1 MCDFILFQMK
11 MDFYFLSKGELG
23 RKRVQSTENEEQ
35 SKENNTVGLGVT
47 VVSEGIDLTLRFSS
61 REGD

>member
-1 MCDFILFQMK
+1 MCDFILFQMR
-11 MDFYFLSKGELG
+11 MDFYFHSKGELG

-35 SKENNTVGLGVT
+35 SKENNTMGLGVT

-61 REGD
+61 WEGD